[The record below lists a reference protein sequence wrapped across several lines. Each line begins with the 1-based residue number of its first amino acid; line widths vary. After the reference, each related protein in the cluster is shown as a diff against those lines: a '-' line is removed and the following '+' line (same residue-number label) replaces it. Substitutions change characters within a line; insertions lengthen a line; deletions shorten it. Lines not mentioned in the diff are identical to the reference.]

1 MRFVRDEEHYEKNYN
16 KQLLSNNFS
25 IPNLQLQQKKI
36 IGQYEFFLSD
46 KIGSGFSATV
56 YLGKYINSNIETK
69 LAVKVIDMN
78 KIKAGIETTL
88 L

>member
-1 MRFVRDEEHYEKNYN
+1 
-16 KQLLSNNFS
+16 
-25 IPNLQLQQKKI
+25 
-36 IGQYEFFLSD
+36 LSD

-56 YLGKYINSNIETK
+56 YLGKYVNSNIETK